1 MIELFVV
8 LALIL
13 LNGVFA
19 MAEIAVVSSNRHRL
33 RERAEGGD
41 AGALRAL
48 KLTDDPGNFLSTVQV
63 GITLIG
69 VVNGAFGGATLAR
82 PVADV
87 LRTIP
92 WIANAADTVAFVIVV
107 GVITYASLVIGE
119 LVPKRIGLNG
129 PETIASRL
137 AGPMQA
143 LALVTRPI
151 VVFLSA
157 STSAVLWLLRAKPS
171 TEPDVSEAEIEGMV
185 EQGRQAG
192 VVEPAEQEII
202 ENAFWLGERR
212 TASITT
218 PRTSVTWFDVNDSVA
233 EVLSIIK
240 EEPMTRYLVCEG
252 DVDHFLGFVHTRTLL
267 VACMERKPLD
277 LRGMAQ
283 RPLVVPETLPV
294 LALLERF
301 KTEGTHFAVVLDEYG
316 GVTGIATLSDIL
328 EELVGEVNRAADELR
343 ELEPLPEEGWSVDGM
358 LDLGEAVERMGIARE
373 EDVQDEEVNTVGGFV
388 GSRLKRVPQQGDT
401 FEWRGYRF
409 EVTIMDGLRV
419 ERVTVTPVTP
429 P

>member
-8 LALIL
+8 LALIF

-33 RERAEGGD
+33 RDRAENGD
-41 AGALRAL
+41 DGALRAL
-48 KLTDDPGNFLSTVQV
+48 KLAEDPASFLSTVQV

-69 VVNGAFGGATLAR
+69 VVTGAFGGAALAR
-82 PVADV
+82 PLADV
-87 LRTIP
+87 LRGVP
-92 WIANAADTVAFVIVV
+92 WLANAADSVAFVLVV
-107 GVITYASLVIGE
+107 GIITYVSLVIGE
-119 LVPKRIGLNG
+119 LVPKRIGLND

-143 LALVTRPI
+143 LAVATRPI
-151 VVFLSA
+151 VLFLSA
-157 STSAVLWLLRAKPS
+157 STTAVLWLLRAKPS
-171 TEPDVSEAEIEGMV
+171 GEPNVSEAEIEGMV

-218 PRTSVTWFDVNDSVA
+218 PRTSVTWFDADDSVA

-240 EEPMTRYLVCEG
+240 EEPLTRYLVCEG
-252 DVDHFLGFVHTRTLL
+252 DVDHFLGFVHTRALL
-267 VACMERKPLD
+267 VACMEHKPLD

-328 EELVGEVNRAADELR
+328 EELVGDVNRAADELG
-343 ELEPLPEEGWSVDGM
+343 ELEPLPGDGWSVDGM

-373 EDVQDEEVNTVGGFV
+373 EDVEDEEINTIGGFV
-388 GSRLKRVPQQGDT
+388 GSRLKRVPKQGDI

-409 EVTIMDGLRV
+409 EVTIMDSLRV
-419 ERVTVTPVTP
+419 DRVTVTPVRTP
-429 P
+429 